1 MPTERSNA
9 QQRRLT
15 HFDASDSV
23 DVHCHCLPGVDD
35 GPETLDQAVQLC
47 AALTEDGFTTVI
59 ATPHQLG
66 RYDGRNAAASVRL
79 ACNSLQDELNRR
91 QIPLAIKP
99 GADVRVDE
107 RIAGLLKMDEVL
119 TLGDGRA
126 HLLLELPHET
136 YIDPQMLIRLLAS
149 RGIQPILSHP
159 ERHEA
164 IRERLSRVTPWLEQG
179 AVLQVTAGSLLG
191 DFGADAQTAAW
202 RLLEAGTVALVATDA
217 HDTRRRPP
225 RMSAAA
231 QLIERRLGFAVARL
245 VCIENPLRVLQ
256 GRRCSARNTTGVA
269 HVV

>member
-1 MPTERSNA
+1 MFTDPSKA
-9 QQRRLT
+9 QRRRLT

-35 GPETLDQAVQLC
+35 GPATLEEALELCQALVN
-47 AALTEDGFTTVI
+47 DGITTVI

-66 RYDGRNAAASVRL
+66 RYDGRNSAASVRT
-79 ACNSLQDELNRR
+79 ACNQLQDELNRR
-91 QIPLAIKP
+91 RIPLTVKP

-136 YIDPQMLIRLLAS
+136 YIDPQLLIRLLVS

-159 ERHEA
+159 ERHET

-191 DFGADAQTAAW
+191 QFGPDAQTAGW
-202 RLLEAGTVALVATDA
+202 RLLEAGTVALIATDT
-217 HDTRRRPP
+217 HDTQRRPP
-225 RMSAAA
+225 SMSAAA
-231 QLIERRLGFAVARL
+231 QLIERRLGFAAARL
-245 VCIENPLRVLQ
+245 VCIENPLRILQ